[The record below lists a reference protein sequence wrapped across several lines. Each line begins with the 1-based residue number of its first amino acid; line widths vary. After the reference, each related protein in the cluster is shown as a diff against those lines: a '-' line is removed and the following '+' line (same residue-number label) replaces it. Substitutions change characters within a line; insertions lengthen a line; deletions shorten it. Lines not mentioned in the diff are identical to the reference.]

1 MQFSKLNIALG
12 TIIEDANLLLIDV
25 MPYYE
30 YNDGKK
36 TENLLGYKYTVAEDK
51 TFDKFSV
58 KVPST
63 VPAIT
68 KEQLERSKERI
79 RVTFENG
86 YAKPYRTVTGDYDLS
101 FNATGINII
110 K

>member
-1 MQFSKLNIALG
+1 MLLTKLQIALG
-12 TIIEDANLLLIDV
+12 SIIEDANLFLLDV

-36 TENLLGYKYTVAEDK
+36 TENLLGYRYIVVEDSS
-51 TFDKFSV
+51 FEKFSV

-63 VPAIT
+63 VPVIN

-101 FNATGINII
+101 FSATGINII